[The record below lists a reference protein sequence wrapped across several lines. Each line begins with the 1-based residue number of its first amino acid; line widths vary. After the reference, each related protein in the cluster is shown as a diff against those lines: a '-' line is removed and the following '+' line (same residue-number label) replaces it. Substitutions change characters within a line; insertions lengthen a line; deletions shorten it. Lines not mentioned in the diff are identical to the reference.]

1 MSLIFCGFVL
11 CAHVRSCVLTQPP
24 TSIVSPWQRPQAS
37 APPCVGPAAAPRC
50 ESSGIQHRHDRRPVR
65 RHPHPLLVCACRPS
79 CRHTLKST
87 RCLLPQVP
95 ERAGDEHAIVGGAT
109 RSGGCREDPG
119 AYTALLRCCNRAP
132 GASSTG
138 ASSTGASSTGGTAAV
153 AARASARRTPATK
166 RRKGRSEA

>member
-24 TSIVSPWQRPQAS
+24 TSIVSLWQRPQAS

-95 ERAGDEHAIVGGAT
+95 ERAGEEHNNVAQEK
-109 RSGGCREDPG
+109 RSGGFREDRWVLTVPQF
-119 AYTALLRCCNRAP
+119 CSNRVP

-138 ASSTGASSTGGTAAV
+138 ASSTGASS
-153 AARASARRTPATK
+153 PAGPIVGPE
-166 RRKGRSEA
+166 REFF